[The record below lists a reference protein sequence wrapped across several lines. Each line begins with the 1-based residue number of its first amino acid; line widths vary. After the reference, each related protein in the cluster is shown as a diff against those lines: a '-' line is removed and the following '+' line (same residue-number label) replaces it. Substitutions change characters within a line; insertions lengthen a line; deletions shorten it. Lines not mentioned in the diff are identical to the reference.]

1 MELREKPGKIQK
13 LFELSLRFRLIF
25 VLLMVGFVAAFVA
38 TGWQQMGSLPL
49 GASEALG
56 RWIAEF
62 TNVASA
68 WNASQYIFVAGLS
81 MIVLYF
87 VFGGVRGGL
96 AGLLGVAAFVGA
108 LFALGGDED
117 MLLIFFGAFAGLA
130 LLLMLFAKWSVAC
143 ALFPFVLSW
152 LLLTGFLG
160 WFPLMIGKAWLM
172 WAVLSTI
179 AFSGVVAC
187 ALIAGK
193 ELGEGSPQAGAL
205 VKAGK
210 KMLAPIMIA
219 SLLAITALVV
229 DMSVVVD
236 WRRIGIA
243 AIIWVAFNVWFFG
256 FTFGTM
262 SFAPWDRLRA
272 GSRRVK
278 MSDKKKKAPAKKS
291 RK

>member
-1 MELREKPGKIQK
+1 MELREKPGTLQK

-25 VLLMVGFVAAFVA
+25 VVLMIGFAVAFVA

-56 RWIAEF
+56 MWIAEF
-62 TNVASA
+62 TNVVSA
-68 WNASQYIFVAGLS
+68 WNSSQYIFVAGLS
-81 MIVLYF
+81 MVVLYF
-87 VFGGVRGGL
+87 VFGGWRGGV
-96 AGLLGVAAFVGA
+96 AGLLALVAFVGS

-117 MLLIFFGAFAGLA
+117 MLLIFFAVFAGLS
-130 LLLMLFAKWSVAC
+130 LVLMLFAKWSVAC
-143 ALFPFVLSW
+143 ALFPFALSW

-160 WFPLMIGKAWLM
+160 WFPMMIGKAWLM
-172 WAVLSTI
+172 WAVLSGV
-179 AFSGVVAC
+179 AFSGIVAC

-193 ELGEGSPQAGAL
+193 GLGEGSPQAGAL

-219 SLLAITALVV
+219 SLLALSALVIDMGGAV
-229 DMSVVVD
+229 DGKT
-236 WRRIGIA
+236 IGSA
-243 AIIWVAFNVWFFG
+243 AILWVAFNVWFFG
-256 FTFGTM
+256 FNFGTM

-278 MSDKKKKAPAKKS
+278 MSEKKKPAKKKS
-291 RK
+291 KK

>member
-1 MELREKPGKIQK
+1 MELREKPGKVQK
-13 LFELSLRFRLIF
+13 LLELSLRFRLIF
-25 VLLMVGFVAAFVA
+25 VVLMVGFAVAFVA

-56 RWIAEF
+56 MWIAGF
-62 TNVASA
+62 SNVVSA
-68 WNASQYIFVAGLS
+68 WNSSQYIFVAALS
-81 MIVLYF
+81 MVVLYF
-87 VFGGVRGGL
+87 VFGGVRGGVG
-96 AGLLGVAAFVGA
+96 GLVALLAFVGS

-117 MLLIFFGAFAGLA
+117 MLLIFFAVFAGLSLVF
-130 LLLMLFAKWSVAC
+130 LLFVKWSVAC

-160 WFPLMIGKAWLM
+160 WFPMMIGKAWLM
-172 WAVLSTI
+172 WAVLSGI

-193 ELGEGSPQAGAL
+193 ELGEGTPQAGAL

-210 KMLAPIMIA
+210 KMLTPVLIA
-219 SLLAITALVV
+219 SLLALSALVV
-229 DMSVVVD
+229 DMGGAVD
-236 WRRIGIA
+236 GKKIGSA
-243 AIIWVAFNVWFFG
+243 AILWVSFNVWFFG

-262 SFAPWDRLRA
+262 SFAPWERLRA

-278 MSDKKKKAPAKKS
+278 MSDKKKKSTKK
-291 RK
+291 K

>member
-1 MELREKPGKIQK
+1 MELREKPGKVQK
-13 LFELSLRFRLIF
+13 LLELSLRFRLIF
-25 VLLMVGFVAAFVA
+25 VVLMVGFAVAFLA

-56 RWIAEF
+56 MWIAGF
-62 TNVASA
+62 TNVVSA
-68 WNASQYIFVAGLS
+68 WNSSQYIFVAALS
-81 MIVLYF
+81 MVVLYF
-87 VFGGVRGGL
+87 VFGGVRGGVG
-96 AGLLGVAAFVGA
+96 GLIALAAFVGS

-117 MLLIFFGAFAGLA
+117 MLLIFFGAFAGLS
-130 LLLMLFAKWSVAC
+130 LLFLLFVKWSVAC
-143 ALFPFVLSW
+143 ALFPFALSW

-160 WFPLMIGKAWLM
+160 WFPMMIGKAWLM
-172 WAVLSTI
+172 WAVLSGI

-210 KMLAPIMIA
+210 KMLTPVLIA
-219 SLLAITALVV
+219 SLLALSALVV
-229 DMSVVVD
+229 VMGGAVD
-236 WRRIGIA
+236 GKKIGSA
-243 AIIWVAFNVWFFG
+243 AILWVSFNVWFFG

-262 SFAPWDRLRA
+262 SFAPWERLRA

-278 MSDKKKKAPAKKS
+278 MSDKKKSSSKK
-291 RK
+291 KK

>member
-1 MELREKPGKIQK
+1 MELREKPGKVQK
-13 LFELSLRFRLIF
+13 LLELSLRFRLIF
-25 VLLMVGFVAAFVA
+25 VLLMIGFSVAFLA

-56 RWIAEF
+56 MWISRF
-62 TNVASA
+62 TNVVSA
-68 WNASQYIFVAGLS
+68 WYSAQYIFVAGLS

-87 VFGGVRGGL
+87 VFGGVRGGFG
-96 AGLLGVAAFVGA
+96 GLFALAAFVGS

-117 MLLIFFGAFAGLA
+117 MLVMYFAVFAGLA
-130 LLLMLFAKWSVAC
+130 LLLVLFVKWSIAC
-143 ALFPFVLSW
+143 ALLPFALSW
-152 LLLTGFLG
+152 LLLTGFLA
-160 WFPLMIGKAWLM
+160 WFPMMVGKAWLM
-172 WAVLSTI
+172 WAVLSAI

-193 ELGEGSPQAGAL
+193 ELGEGTPQAGAL

-210 KMLAPIMIA
+210 RMLAPVLIA
-219 SLLAITALVV
+219 SLLAISALVV

-236 WRRIGIA
+236 WRRVGCA
-243 AIIWVAFNVWFFG
+243 AILWVAFNVWFFG

-262 SFAPWDRLRA
+262 SFAPWERLRS

-278 MSDKKKKAPAKKS
+278 MSDKKKKSAKK
-291 RK
+291 K

>member
-1 MELREKPGKIQK
+1 MELREKPGKVQK
-13 LFELSLRFRLIF
+13 ILELSLRFRLIF
-25 VLLMVGFVAAFVA
+25 VLLMVGFSVAFIA

-56 RWIAEF
+56 IWISKF

-68 WNASQYIFVAGLS
+68 WNSTQYIFVAAVS

-87 VFGGVRGGL
+87 VFGGIRGGFG
-96 AGLLGVAAFVGA
+96 GLLALAAFVGS

-117 MLLIFFGAFAGLA
+117 MLVIFFAVFAGIA
-130 LLLMLFAKWSVAC
+130 LLLAFLVKWSIAC
-143 ALFPFVLSW
+143 ALFPFALSW
-152 LLLTGFLG
+152 LLLTGFVA
-160 WFPLMIGKAWLM
+160 WFPMMIGKAWLM
-172 WAVLSTI
+172 WAALSAV

-193 ELGEGSPQAGAL
+193 ELGEGTPQAGAL

-210 KMLAPIMIA
+210 KMLVPVMIA
-219 SLLAITALVV
+219 SLLTISALVV

-236 WRRIGIA
+236 ARRIGIA
-243 AIIWVAFNVWFFG
+243 AILWVAFNIWFFG

-262 SFAPWDRLRA
+262 SFAPWERLRA

-278 MSDKKKKAPAKKS
+278 MSDKKKSSSKK
-291 RK
+291 KK

>member
-1 MELREKPGKIQK
+1 MELREKPGTLQK

-25 VLLMVGFVAAFVA
+25 VVLMIGFAVAFVA

-56 RWIAEF
+56 MWIAEF
-62 TNVASA
+62 TNVVSA
-68 WNASQYIFVAGLS
+68 WNSSQYIFVAGLS
-81 MIVLYF
+81 MVVLYF
-87 VFGGVRGGL
+87 VFGGWRGGV
-96 AGLLGVAAFVGA
+96 AGLLALVAFVGS

-117 MLLIFFGAFAGLA
+117 MLLIFFAVFAGLS
-130 LLLMLFAKWSVAC
+130 LVLMLFAKWSVAC
-143 ALFPFVLSW
+143 ALFPFALSW

-160 WFPLMIGKAWLM
+160 WFPMMIGKAWLM
-172 WAVLSTI
+172 WAVLSGV
-179 AFSGVVAC
+179 AFSGIVAC

-219 SLLAITALVV
+219 SLLALSALVIDMGGAV
-229 DMSVVVD
+229 DGKT
-236 WRRIGIA
+236 IGSA
-243 AIIWVAFNVWFFG
+243 AILWVAFNVWFFG
-256 FTFGTM
+256 FNFGTM

-278 MSDKKKKAPAKKS
+278 MSEKKKSAKKKS
-291 RK
+291 KK

>member
-1 MELREKPGKIQK
+1 MELREKPGKVQK
-13 LFELSLRFRLIF
+13 LLELSLRFRLIF
-25 VLLMVGFVAAFVA
+25 VVLMVGFAVAFVA

-56 RWIAEF
+56 MWIAGF
-62 TNVASA
+62 SNVVSA
-68 WNASQYIFVAGLS
+68 WNSSQYIFVAALS
-81 MIVLYF
+81 MVVLYF
-87 VFGGVRGGL
+87 VFGGVRGGVG
-96 AGLLGVAAFVGA
+96 GLVALLAFVGS

-117 MLLIFFGAFAGLA
+117 MLLIFFAVFAGLSLVF
-130 LLLMLFAKWSVAC
+130 LLFVKWSVAC

-160 WFPLMIGKAWLM
+160 WFPMMIGKAWLM
-172 WAVLSTI
+172 WAVLSGI

-193 ELGEGSPQAGAL
+193 ELGEGTPQAGAL

-210 KMLAPIMIA
+210 KMLTPVLIA
-219 SLLAITALVV
+219 SLLALSALVV
-229 DMSVVVD
+229 DMGGAVD
-236 WRRIGIA
+236 GKKVGSA
-243 AIIWVAFNVWFFG
+243 AILWVSFNVWFFG

-262 SFAPWDRLRA
+262 SFAPWERLRA

-278 MSDKKKKAPAKKS
+278 MSDKKKKSTKK
-291 RK
+291 K

>member
-13 LFELSLRFRLIF
+13 LLELSLRFRLIF
-25 VLLMVGFVAAFVA
+25 VLLMVGFAVAFVA

-68 WNASQYIFVAGLS
+68 WNSSQYIFVAGLS

-87 VFGGVRGGL
+87 VFGGVRGGI

-130 LLLMLFAKWSVAC
+130 LLLMLLVKWSVAC

-160 WFPLMIGKAWLM
+160 WFPMMIGKAWLM
-172 WAVLSTI
+172 WAVLSAI
-179 AFSGVVAC
+179 GFSGVVAC

-210 KMLAPIMIA
+210 RMLAPIMIA
-219 SLLAITALVV
+219 SLLALSALVV

-236 WRRIGIA
+236 WRRIGCA

-278 MSDKKKKAPAKKS
+278 MSEKKKKASSKK
-291 RK
+291 KK

>member
-13 LFELSLRFRLIF
+13 LLELSLRFRLIF
-25 VLLMVGFVAAFVA
+25 VLLMVGFAVAFVA

-68 WNASQYIFVAGLS
+68 WNSSQYIFVAGLS

-87 VFGGVRGGL
+87 VFGGVRGGI

-130 LLLMLFAKWSVAC
+130 LLLMLLVKWSVAC

-152 LLLTGFLG
+152 LFLTGFLG
-160 WFPLMIGKAWLM
+160 WFPMMIGKAWLM
-172 WAVLSTI
+172 WAVLSAI
-179 AFSGVVAC
+179 GFSGVVAC

-210 KMLAPIMIA
+210 RMLAPIMIA
-219 SLLAITALVV
+219 SLLALSALVV

-236 WRRIGIA
+236 WRRIGCA

-278 MSDKKKKAPAKKS
+278 MSEKKKKASSKK
-291 RK
+291 KK

>member
-1 MELREKPGKIQK
+1 MELREKPGKVQK
-13 LFELSLRFRLIF
+13 LLELSLRFRLIF
-25 VLLMVGFVAAFVA
+25 VVLMVGFAVAFLA

-56 RWIAEF
+56 MWVAGF
-62 TNVASA
+62 TNVISA
-68 WNASQYIFVAGLS
+68 WNSSQYIFVAALS
-81 MIVLYF
+81 MVVLYF
-87 VFGGVRGGL
+87 VFGGVRGGVG
-96 AGLLGVAAFVGA
+96 GLLALLAFVGS

-117 MLLIFFGAFAGLA
+117 MLLIFFGVFAGLSLVF
-130 LLLMLFAKWSVAC
+130 LLFVKWSVAC
-143 ALFPFVLSW
+143 ALFPFALSW

-160 WFPLMIGKAWLM
+160 WFPMMIGKAWLM
-172 WAVLSTI
+172 WAVLSAI
-179 AFSGVVAC
+179 GFSGVIAC

-210 KMLAPIMIA
+210 KMLTPVLIA
-219 SLLAITALVV
+219 SLLSLSALVV
-229 DMSVVVD
+229 DMGGAVD
-236 WRRIGIA
+236 GKKIGSA
-243 AIIWVAFNVWFFG
+243 AILWVAFNVWFFG

-262 SFAPWDRLRA
+262 SFAPWERLRA

-278 MSDKKKKAPAKKS
+278 MSDKKKASSKK

>member
-1 MELREKPGKIQK
+1 MELREKPGKVQK
-13 LFELSLRFRLIF
+13 LLELSLRFRLIF
-25 VLLMVGFVAAFVA
+25 VVLMVGFAVAFVA

-56 RWIAEF
+56 MWIAGF
-62 TNVASA
+62 SNVVSA
-68 WNASQYIFVAGLS
+68 WNSSQYIFVAALS
-81 MIVLYF
+81 MVVLYF
-87 VFGGVRGGL
+87 VFGGVRGGVG
-96 AGLLGVAAFVGA
+96 GLVALLAFVGS

-117 MLLIFFGAFAGLA
+117 MLLIFFAVFAGLSLVF
-130 LLLMLFAKWSVAC
+130 LLFVKWSVAC

-160 WFPLMIGKAWLM
+160 WFPMMIGKAWLM
-172 WAVLSTI
+172 WAVLSGI

-193 ELGEGSPQAGAL
+193 ELGEGTPQAGAL

-210 KMLAPIMIA
+210 KMLTPVLIA
-219 SLLAITALVV
+219 SLLALSALVV
-229 DMSVVVD
+229 DMGGAVD
-236 WRRIGIA
+236 GKKVGSA
-243 AIIWVAFNVWFFG
+243 AILWVSFNVWFFG

-262 SFAPWDRLRA
+262 SFAPWERLRA

-278 MSDKKKKAPAKKS
+278 MSDKKKKSSKK
-291 RK
+291 K

>member
-1 MELREKPGKIQK
+1 MELREKPGKVQK
-13 LFELSLRFRLIF
+13 LLELSLRFRLIF
-25 VLLMVGFVAAFVA
+25 VVLMVGFAVAFVA

-56 RWIAEF
+56 MWIAGF
-62 TNVASA
+62 SNVVSA
-68 WNASQYIFVAGLS
+68 WNSSQYIFVAALS
-81 MIVLYF
+81 MVVLYF
-87 VFGGVRGGL
+87 VFGGVRGGVG
-96 AGLLGVAAFVGA
+96 GLVALLAFVGS

-117 MLLIFFGAFAGLA
+117 MLLIFFAVFAGLSLVF
-130 LLLMLFAKWSVAC
+130 LLFVKWSVAC

-160 WFPLMIGKAWLM
+160 WFPMMIGKAWLM
-172 WAVLSTI
+172 WAVLSGI

-193 ELGEGSPQAGAL
+193 ELGEGTPQAGAL

-210 KMLAPIMIA
+210 KMLTPVLIA
-219 SLLAITALVV
+219 SLLALSALVV
-229 DMSVVVD
+229 DMGGAVD
-236 WRRIGIA
+236 GKKVGSA
-243 AIIWVAFNVWFFG
+243 AILWVAFNVWFFG

-262 SFAPWDRLRA
+262 SFAPWERLRA

-278 MSDKKKKAPAKKS
+278 MSDKKKKSSKK
-291 RK
+291 K